1 MTPESNNVGLF
12 YIMKP
17 LRIPVVAVHVAGW
30 ILFQCLPVVFILSFS
45 HTTDIYGLI
54 FSSHYWMFCFY
65 FISLFYLHCYILMP
79 YLLAK
84 GKWIVYA
91 CVILLLLISVIYLQ
105 PFELLIRHSQQGL
118 IEQRGPFP
126 DGNMRG
132 PEFGP
137 PPGERYGPERMGP
150 HMNERR
156 PGGHGPMNNQR
167 RRGPLADIISIF
179 LFIITLC
186 LSAAVDIG
194 RRWRINEQRIA
205 RAEAD
210 KVNAELSFLK
220 AQINPHFLFNTLNN
234 IYSMVMTNNEHT
246 AESIL
251 KLSNILRYVTD
262 ESTEA
267 YVSLQ
272 SEVDC
277 ITDYIDL
284 QRLRLGKKV
293 SLEYVVTGDLDNR
306 KIAPMIL
313 MTFIENVFKYGT
325 SNHEE
330 TALTIRL
337 TVTDNTI
344 HFFSQNKLF
353 AAPRTLERA
362 GIGINNTEK
371 RLAHV
376 YPGKHELRITR
387 DNGLFS
393 VDLFLQD

>member
-1 MTPESNNVGLF
+1 MTPESTNSGLF
-12 YIMKP
+12 YPMKP
-17 LRIPVVAVHVAGW
+17 LRIPVAAVHIAGW
-30 ILFQCLPVVFILSFS
+30 ILFQCLPIVFILSFTR
-45 HTTDIYGLI
+45 TTDIAGLI

-65 FISLFYLHCYILMP
+65 FIALFYLHSYVLLP
-79 YLLAK
+79 YLLTRGRWMA
-84 GKWIVYA
+84 YL
-91 CVILLLLISVIYLQ
+91 VIILFLLASVIYLQ
-105 PFELLIRHSQQGL
+105 PFELLIKHSRPAVS
-118 IEQRGPFP
+118 EQAGQFPRG
-126 DGNMRG
+126 
-132 PEFGP
+132 
-137 PPGERYGPERMGP
+137 ERMGP
-150 HMNERR
+150 DMRPPPLNGRGRERMGP
-156 PGGHGPMNNQR
+156 PGRDRGGFGNGRQ
-167 RRGPLADIISIF
+167 RGPIVDIISIF

-186 LSAAVDIG
+186 LSAAVDIA
-194 RRWRINEQRIA
+194 RRWRLNEQRLA

-210 KVNAELSFLK
+210 KANAELSFLK

-234 IYSMVMTNNEHT
+234 IYSMVMTNHEHT
-246 AESIL
+246 AESVL

-262 ESTEA
+262 ESKEDF
-267 YVSLQ
+267 VSLQ

-277 ITDYIDL
+277 ISDYIDL

-293 SLEYVVTGDLDNR
+293 SLEYTVTGNIDDH
-306 KIAPMIL
+306 KIAPMVL

-337 TVTDNTI
+337 NATTEGI
-344 HFFSQNKLF
+344 YFFSQNKLF
-353 AAPRTLERA
+353 AVPRKPERT

-376 YPGKHELRITR
+376 YPGKHVLRITR